1 MPGQGMSWKV
11 HNFGK
16 GTTLR
21 QPQFWDRAILRKTR
35 LGKGTM
41 SEEHDFATVTIWEGA
56 ILRKT
61 QLGKGTTSV
70 VPSERKENAL

>member
-41 SEEHDFATVTIWEGA
+41 SGRARLCDGNNLGRRDFKKDATWEGHDFSRA
-56 ILRKT
+56 I
-61 QLGKGTTSV
+61 
-70 VPSERKENAL
+70 